1 MEKKWASDARVGFRI
16 GFTGKIPR
24 VTKSGESVARRVSEF
39 PSLGPH
45 KRQRLLLGGGEE
57 RGGWI
62 KCSTAP
68 GPALAPRI
76 PSPGLSWPQPAWDQL
91 CLLTSSKVP
100 SKCQVEKLP
109 VGESEAVCVLSD
121 KWHGVKWAMIL
132 IASDS
137 RHPLTP
143 CLRMTLCGEN
153 QR

>member
-1 MEKKWASDARVGFRI
+1 MEKKWAPDARGFRVR
-16 GFTGKIPR
+16 FTGKILSHQVWGQIAKR
-24 VTKSGESVARRVSEF
+24 VLES
-39 PSLGPH
+39 PSLGPCQ
-45 KRQRLLLGGGEE
+45 RQRLLLGGEVE
-57 RGGWI
+57 GGGRI

-68 GPALAPRI
+68 RPALAPRT
-76 PSPGLSWPQPAWDQL
+76 PGPALSWLQPACDQL
-91 CLLTSSKVP
+91 CFLTSPKVP

-143 CLRMTLCGEN
+143 CSRMTLWGEN

>member
-1 MEKKWASDARVGFRI
+1 MQEWGLGSDLQEKFPESPSLGTDRREGFR
-16 GFTGKIPR
+16 
-24 VTKSGESVARRVSEF
+24 V